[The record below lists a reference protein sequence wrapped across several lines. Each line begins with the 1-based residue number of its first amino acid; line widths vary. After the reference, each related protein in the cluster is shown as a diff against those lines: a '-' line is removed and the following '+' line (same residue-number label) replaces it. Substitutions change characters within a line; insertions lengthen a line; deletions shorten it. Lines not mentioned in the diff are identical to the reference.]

1 MEKKLTREQVLKLMS
16 QMTYDENGI
25 TNKKCPL
32 CGNKI
37 VVSFRGTAIETRCE
51 TPNCIRLHSRG
62 I

>member
-1 MEKKLTREQVLKLMS
+1 MEKTLTREQVLELMS

-25 TNKKCPL
+25 TNKRCPL

-37 VVSFRGTAIETRCE
+37 VVSFMGTAIETRCK
-51 TPNCIRLHSRG
+51 TPNCVLLRGRG